1 MKFCPKCKEL
11 MQLEEKND
19 GLYYVCPSCGYEDVH
34 DSSELSISVVR
45 ESKVLVLDRDTT
57 AEPVV
62 KVECPKCGNNEAYT
76 WIVQTRSGDEGGTVF
91 YRCTKCKYTWRIYT

>member
-1 MKFCPKCKEL
+1 MKFCPKCKDL
-11 MQLEEKND
+11 MKLENKN
-19 GLYYVCPSCGYEDVH
+19 GSLVYICPSCGYEEPYGNT
-34 DSSELSISVVR
+34 ELSIPVTR
-45 ESKVLVLDRDTT
+45 ENKVLNLDKDTT

-91 YRCTKCKYTWRIYT
+91 YRCTKCRYTWRIYT